1 MNDKLLKTL
10 STLVSKLPKKDLE
23 ANIKKAKDVLKTS
36 NNEELSK
43 LLSNPQVS
51 KLLGKDAENLK
62 EQIKNIDLKNIN
74 TDELEQKLHIEK
86 RR

>member
-10 STLVSKLPKKDLE
+10 STLLSKLPKKDLE
-23 ANIKKAKDVLKTS
+23 NNIAKAKDMLKNS
-36 NNEELSK
+36 NNEDLSK

-51 KLLGKDAENLK
+51 KLLGNDAENLK
-62 EQIKNIDLKNIN
+62 EQLKNIDIKNINP
-74 TDELEQKLHIEK
+74 DELEQKLRIKK